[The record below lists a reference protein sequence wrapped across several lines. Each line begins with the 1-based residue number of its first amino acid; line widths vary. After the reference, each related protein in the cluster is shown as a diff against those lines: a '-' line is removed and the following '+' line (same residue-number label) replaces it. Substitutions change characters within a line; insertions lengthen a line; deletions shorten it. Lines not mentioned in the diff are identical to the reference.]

1 MSWSSPGSG
10 WPSSIW
16 RSAFLGVLAV
26 LQLFGRV
33 VMMWLYN
40 VTGSSV
46 LLVGLWHAS
55 FDATTSAFGR
65 TFAVPG
71 AARNAE
77 LAGFWIPSAVVV
89 VFAVLVVVLTRGRL
103 AYHSPGVARS
113 EQPPLRSAS
122 EPRASSAPHNS
133 FRKGNAS

>member
-1 MSWSSPGSG
+1 V
-10 WPSSIW
+10 
-16 RSAFLGVLAV
+16 ALLFLGVLGV

-65 TFAVPG
+65 TFALPG
-71 AARNAE
+71 AAWNAE

-89 VFAVLVVVLTRGRL
+89 VFAVLAVVLTRGRF
-103 AYHSPGVARS
+103 AYRPPGPARP
-113 EQPPLRSAS
+113 EQPPLRAEGTVSLEGS
-122 EPRASSAPHNS
+122 PMLLT
-133 FRKGNAS
+133 KGDGS

>member
-1 MSWSSPGSG
+1 M
-10 WPSSIW
+10 
-16 RSAFLGVLAV
+16 LAV

-65 TFAVPG
+65 TFAIPG
-71 AARNAE
+71 AAWNAE

-103 AYHSPGVARS
+103 AYHSPGVARRGATAAPS
-113 EQPPLRSAS
+113 GANR
-122 EPRASSAPHNS
+122 EPRGLPTTP
-133 FRKGNAS
+133 